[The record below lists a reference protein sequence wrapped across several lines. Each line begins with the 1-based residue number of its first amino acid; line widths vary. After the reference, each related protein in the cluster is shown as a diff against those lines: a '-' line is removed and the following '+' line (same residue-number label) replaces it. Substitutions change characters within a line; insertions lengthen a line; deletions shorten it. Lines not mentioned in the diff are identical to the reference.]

1 MAGNLTTMEEVNF
14 SFQAKSQS
22 PDLTNPG
29 RSTLN
34 RDQTNPSIQPR
45 VTDHLQDG

>member
-1 MAGNLTTMEEVNF
+1 MAEDLTTMEKANF

-34 RDQTNPSIQPR
+34 RDQTNRPFNPE
-45 VTDHLQDG
+45 

>member
-1 MAGNLTTMEEVNF
+1 MAGNLTTMEEAYF
-14 SFQAKSQS
+14 LFQAKSHS

-34 RDQTNPSIQPR
+34 RDQTNRPFNPE
-45 VTDHLQDG
+45 